1 MSRTFYLIIL
11 LFFSV
16 NSVVS
21 QSHLFDFLE
30 EDSKDYDVFATF
42 KGVKIV
48 NLQSVE
54 MTAKNEMLFVMSHRF
69 ATINS
74 GIDDLFGLDYG
85 RIRMSLDYGITD
97 NINIS
102 LGRSSYDKVIDLSSK
117 FKFINQRNNS
127 MPVSIGY
134 YMSISLNPSIQLD
147 NFSHKLSYIHQLMLA
162 RKFNSNFSF
171 QLSPLFIHYNLREL
185 EFDSNDVIAIGIG
198 SRYKINKSVSINLEY
213 IPLLTKTINSN
224 SFSLGFD
231 IETGGHVFQLLFS
244 NSTAMYEAGFVSQ
257 NYEKWIDGGV
267 HFGFNIT
274 RVFNF

>member
-1 MSRTFYLIIL
+1 MSKIFSLTL
-11 LFFSV
+11 LFSFFL
-16 NSVVS
+16 NSVSS
-21 QSHLFDFLE
+21 QDHLFDFIE
-30 EDSKDYDVFATF
+30 EDSEDYDVFATF
-42 KGVKIV
+42 KGIKIV

-54 MTAKNEMLFVMSHRF
+54 MTEKNEMLFVISHRF

-97 NINIS
+97 HINVS

-117 FKFINQRNNS
+117 FKFIHQSKNS
-127 MPVSIGY
+127 FPVSIGY
-134 YMSISLNPSIQLD
+134 YTSISFSPSSQLNK
-147 NFSHKLSYIHQLMLA
+147 FSDQFSYLHQLILA
-162 RKFNSNFSF
+162 RKFNSNFSL
-171 QLSPLFIHYNLREL
+171 QLSPLIIHYNLREV
-185 EFDSNDVIAIGIG
+185 EFDSNDVLALGIG
-198 SRYKINKSVSINLEY
+198 SRYKINKSVSVNLEY
-213 IPLLTKTINSN
+213 IPLITSTTNSN
-224 SFSLGFD
+224 SLSLGFD

-244 NSTAMYEAGFVSQ
+244 NSTAMYETGFVSQ

>member
-147 NFSHKLSYIHQLMLA
+147 NFSHKFSYIHQLMLA

-274 RVFNF
+274 RIFNF

>member
-147 NFSHKLSYIHQLMLA
+147 NFSHKFSYIHQLMLA